1 MLEFPRK
8 GGWVT
13 FSPDPPK
20 SLPQNW
26 MRWLG
31 EKLRCIDL
39 TILPLLLLSYFIV
52 LVFFFF
58 NVCFDTYNKIKIYNI
73 VIILSL

>member
-52 LVFFFF
+52 LVFFFLMF
-58 NVCFDTYNKIKIYNI
+58 VLIPITRLKF
-73 VIILSL
+73 II